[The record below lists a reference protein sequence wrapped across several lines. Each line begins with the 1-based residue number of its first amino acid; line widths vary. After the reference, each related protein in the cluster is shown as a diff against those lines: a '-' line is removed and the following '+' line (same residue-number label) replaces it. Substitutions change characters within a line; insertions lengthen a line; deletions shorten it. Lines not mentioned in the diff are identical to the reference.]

1 MDDTIFKSKTVNY
14 IADPAYDSTFKYL
27 FGREDGKWRLIDFI
41 SSIMFPNEEEEIE
54 ELTYIANEFAKLD
67 RKKCKG
73 VIRTDIACKIKT
85 NKRIFLLC
93 IEMQIGN
100 NGSFSKRLFN
110 YGTSLRND
118 NEFTDCYSIGLYLSV
133 ADKYRGTNYV
143 NLIKKKKQK
152 ESKLKFLNVIDIDI
166 NDEVYN
172 MMADEPV
179 IINGKEIGNKG
190 KEYIKLLG
198 LRNWAKSD
206 SSKYTLPKISL
217 LSSNPIFIECLELL
231 GSVGQDSISLMKVD
245 EQSILDEKKERQDEI
260 FITHAFD
267 LFMQKKNAIKFLED
281 NKIDLGDYDSDDI
294 SSILLT
300 FGEAEKVNFFIKLLK
315 DNDLILNSD
324 SSSSSTD

>member
-1 MDDTIFKSKTVNY
+1 
-14 IADPAYDSTFKYL
+14 
-27 FGREDGKWRLIDFI
+27 
-41 SSIMFPNEEEEIE
+41 
-54 ELTYIANEFAKLD
+54 
-67 RKKCKG
+67 
-73 VIRTDIACKIKT
+73 
-85 NKRIFLLC
+85 
-93 IEMQIGN
+93 
-100 NGSFSKRLFN
+100 
-110 YGTSLRND
+110 
-118 NEFTDCYSIGLYLSV
+118 
-133 ADKYRGTNYV
+133 
-143 NLIKKKKQK
+143 
-152 ESKLKFLNVIDIDI
+152 
-166 NDEVYN
+166 
-172 MMADEPV
+172 MADEPV